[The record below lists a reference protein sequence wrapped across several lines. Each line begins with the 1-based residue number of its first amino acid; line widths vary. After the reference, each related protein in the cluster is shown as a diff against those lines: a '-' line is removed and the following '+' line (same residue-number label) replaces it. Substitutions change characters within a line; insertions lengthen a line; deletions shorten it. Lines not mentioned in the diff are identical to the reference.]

1 MAKLS
6 KEEVEQIIERDLPD
20 FKVVQESVD
29 RDTDNTDFGRF
40 RDSSRQRSISDA
52 TSPNLDT
59 LREKLRQRSGRGEAD
74 SSTFGFGRTEA
85 VRSDDVGDVDDDTA
99 DDAIVAVRPK
109 TSHSPYDAGYRTKA
123 VIISGRQKKVIGR
136 QG

>member
-20 FKVVQESVD
+20 FQVVKESIEK
-29 RDTDNTDFGRF
+29 DTDNTDFGRF
-40 RDSSRQRSISDA
+40 RDSARQRSISDA
-52 TSPNLDT
+52 TSPSLDT
-59 LREKLRQRSGRGEAD
+59 LREKLRQRSGRSQSD
-74 SSTFGFGRTEA
+74 STTLGSYRNEGF
-85 VRSDDVGDVDDDTA
+85 RSDDVGDVDNETA
-99 DDAIVAVRPK
+99 DDTIVAVRPK
-109 TSHSPYDAGYRTKA
+109 TSHSPYDGGYRTKA

>member
-1 MAKLS
+1 MGKLS
-6 KEEVEQIIERDLPD
+6 KEEVKQIIERDLPD
-20 FKVVQESVD
+20 FQVVQESVD
-29 RDTDNTDFGRF
+29 RDADNTNFGRF
-40 RDSSRQRSISDA
+40 RDSSRQQSISDA

-59 LREKLRQRSGRGEAD
+59 LLEKLRQRSSRSQAD
-74 SSTFGFGRTEA
+74 SNTFGRTEA
-85 VRSDDVGDVDDDTA
+85 VRSDDVGDMDDDTA